1 MTVVMLS
8 EPQSLSFPFF
18 TAYILKSPAQSEG
31 DIAPGFSSWI
41 PQIDGR
47 PNKSKHSNPA
57 TMAFAQIASN
67 IEKET
72 VSTSESS
79 DSMVRPIL
87 TKPTGTQRRN
97 RKQSQGRKAE
107 KKNERKIAHR
117 YIERRRRSRLN
128 DEFNTLRD
136 LIPSCAGQV
145 MQKLTILQVSNP
157 F

>member
-1 MTVVMLS
+1 
-8 EPQSLSFPFF
+8 
-18 TAYILKSPAQSEG
+18 
-31 DIAPGFSSWI
+31 
-41 PQIDGR
+41 
-47 PNKSKHSNPA
+47 
-57 TMAFAQIASN
+57 MAFAQIAWN

-72 VSTSESS
+72 VSTSGSS
-79 DSMVRPIL
+79 DSMVRSIL
-87 TKPTGTQRRN
+87 TKPTQRRN

-128 DEFNTLRD
+128 DEFTTLRD